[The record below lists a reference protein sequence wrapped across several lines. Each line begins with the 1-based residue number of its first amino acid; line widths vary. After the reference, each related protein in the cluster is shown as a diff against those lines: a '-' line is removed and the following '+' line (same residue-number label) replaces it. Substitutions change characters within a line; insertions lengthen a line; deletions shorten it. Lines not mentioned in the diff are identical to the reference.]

1 MRRCGRRVGRVPAEG
16 IGGKIRELRR
26 IARAEYGASAACLLA
41 ALGNESQETDA
52 EHVRAMVGA
61 VMMAELIHDV
71 RQIKRL
77 LSKPEGK

>member
-1 MRRCGRRVGRVPAEG
+1 M
-16 IGGKIRELRR
+16 
-26 IARAEYGASAACLLA
+26 LA
-41 ALGNESQETDA
+41 ALGNESQATDA
-52 EHVRAMVGA
+52 EHIRAMVGA